1 MTLLRAADV
10 QLSFGS
16 RTVFQGLTLTMGLL
30 GALAAGIAGAFG
42 IEAMR
47 ATVHSRRDGELRL
60 GLPILGVLPERA

>member
-1 MTLLRAADV
+1 MK
-10 QLSFGS
+10 GN
-16 RTVFQGLTLTMGLL
+16 QGLTLTMGLL